1 MAEISKRE
9 VIRYLGYGDNLPDEK
24 TSRLIDE
31 MIDSALKNITP
42 KSVHGIF
49 DLKENDDGTL
59 TVSGTSL
66 LLEGHDI
73 TAHLKGAHKCIIY
86 ACTLGAQAER
96 MINLYQKTDMEKAVI
111 FDAVCD
117 AYVENY
123 SDRRTE
129 ALRSELKKSG
139 LYINNRFSPGYGD
152 FAIDKQRELLSA
164 LNCSKAIGLTV
175 TDSFVLLPRKSISA
189 LIGVF
194 AFPPS
199 GVARGCEC
207 CNLKD
212 TCKMR
217 GSNRCSR
224 QTDSI

>member
-42 KSVHGIF
+42 KSLHGIF

-129 ALRSELKKSG
+129 ALRSELKKA
-139 LYINNRFSPGYGD
+139 D
-152 FAIDKQRELLSA
+152 FIS
-164 LNCSKAIGLTV
+164 T
-175 TDSFVLLPRKSISA
+175 TDSAPATATF
-189 LIGVF
+189 
-194 AFPPS
+194 
-199 GVARGCEC
+199 
-207 CNLKD
+207 
-212 TCKMR
+212 
-217 GSNRCSR
+217 
-224 QTDSI
+224 